1 MITNILLKINLFN
14 HFLFMHF
21 NLKKIMTIMEKYMN
35 LNPIQKTGENYCFF

>member
-21 NLKKIMTIMEKYMN
+21 NLKKNTNDNGKIYEFISNSKDR
-35 LNPIQKTGENYCFF
+35 